1 MGGNRSGGDGSQV
14 EFAAGQVDHRGE
26 VLHAA
31 EAPGTGL
38 DVLDDAVESFED
50 RVGAP
55 VVEVAR
61 MSCQWRRNWLARVFM
76 GSRRDLI
83 IHEHSRLTPVSASTR
98 SALVS

>member
-38 DVLDDAVESFED
+38 DVLDDA
-50 RVGAP
+50 P

-83 IHEHSRLTPVSASTR
+83 IHEHSRLNPVSASTR

>member
-61 MSCQWRRNWLARVFM
+61 MSCSGGGTGWRGCSWAPGVT
-76 GSRRDLI
+76 S
-83 IHEHSRLTPVSASTR
+83 SST
-98 SALVS
+98 STVA